1 VPRPRRAA
9 HRSVVAR
16 ACRRPSLPWGRRVG
30 VAALAIALAACT
42 GGGAGERA
50 GERAGPQP
58 RTGGTLAIALLDP
71 GSLDPARAE
80 TLEDEIVVGNL
91 FDGLTAI
98 DPAGAVR
105 PAVAASWTSDPG
117 LRHWEFR
124 LRPDARFADGSTV
137 SAEDFKFA
145 WERLAD
151 PKAAPRRSPA
161 TAALLAPVS
170 GYRAFAAGRAEQIA
184 GITAPDP
191 ATLRVDLDRPFA
203 DFPAAV
209 ASVELSP
216 LPRALVGG
224 DPAAYL
230 TRPVGNGPFRLAGR
244 VRAGRPLVLER
255 NPAYWGAT
263 AHLDRVSVHLVPDE
277 LTAWLEL
284 QNGRVAFAPVPTDQ
298 LAAAGAVYGLSSDGR
313 GRPGL
318 LQGPALTVWQV
329 GFDLRRRPASDPRW
343 RQAFSLA
350 IDRRRIAA
358 AVGATV
364 VPAAGLVP
372 PGTPAA
378 GEPGASGAALCPA
391 CAHDPA
397 RAKALFAQVNAGS
410 APVTLQVA
418 AGGVERRIGE
428 LLAHDLTAAGLKV
441 QLKVS
446 DDPKGTAAVR
456 LGRMADYPRM
466 DAFLHERFSSRGTA
480 NRSGFRDAA
489 VDRLLDQARGT
500 ADEPARSGRYR
511 QAEAAILAEL
521 PAAPLLDARHA
532 AVLAGGVEGFDLT
545 PWGAVDLAAVSLST

>member
-1 VPRPRRAA
+1 VPTPRRAA

-16 ACRRPSLPWGRRVG
+16 PGRRPSPPWGRRLA
-30 VAALAIALAACT
+30 VAALAAALAACT

-50 GERAGPQP
+50 GSPAGPAP

-71 GSLDPARAE
+71 GSLDPARADE
-80 TLEDEIVVGNL
+80 LEDEIVIGNL

-98 DPAGAVR
+98 DPTGAIR
-105 PAVAASWTSDPG
+105 PAIAASWTSDPG
-117 LRHWEFR
+117 LRRWEFR
-124 LRPDARFADGSTV
+124 LRPDARFADGSALG
-137 SAEDFKFA
+137 AEDFKFA

-151 PKAAPRRSPA
+151 PDAKPRRPPA
-161 TAALLAPVS
+161 ATLLAPVS
-170 GYRAFAAGRAEQIA
+170 GYRAFAAGRAEEIA

-203 DFPAAV
+203 DFPAVV

-230 TRPVGNGPFRLAGR
+230 ARPVGNGPFRLAGR
-244 VRAGRPLVLER
+244 ARAGRPLVLER
-255 NPAYWGAT
+255 NPAYWGAA

-284 QNGRVAFAPVPTDQ
+284 QNGLVAFAPVPADQ
-298 LAAAGAVYGLSSDGR
+298 VPAAAAVYGVAGDGR
-313 GRPGL
+313 SQPGL
-318 LQGPALTVWQV
+318 LQGPALDVWQV
-329 GFDLRRRPASDPRW
+329 GFDLRGRPASDPRW

-350 IDRRRIAA
+350 IDRRRVAA
-358 AVGATV
+358 AAGGTA

-378 GEPGASGAALCPA
+378 GEPGASAAARCPA

-397 RAKALFAQVNAGS
+397 RAKALFAQVKAGS
-410 APVTLQVA
+410 GPVTLQLP
-418 AGGVERRIGE
+418 AGEVERRIGE
-428 LLAHDLTAAGLKV
+428 ALARDLAAAGLKL

-446 DDPKGTAAVR
+446 DDPKGTAALR
-456 LGRMADYPRM
+456 LGQVPDYPRM
-466 DAFLHERFSSRGTA
+466 DAFLHQQFASRGAA

-500 ADEPARSGRYR
+500 ADEPARSGLYR
-511 QAEAAILAEL
+511 QTEAAILAEL
-521 PAAPLLDARHA
+521 PVAPLLDARHA
-532 AVLAGGVEGFDLT
+532 AVLAAGVHGFDLT
-545 PWGAVDLAAVSLST
+545 PWGTVDLAAVSLST